1 MCSVLC
7 LQHMG
12 SVSKKKKKTVSAA
25 WSVARIFAG
34 TQFVC
39 QRGCIYIYTYSL
51 YLWTRCV
58 RRLIYTKHIT
68 SHSQDTITLC
78 TISRPIS
85 LFFLEIHFFFSFFW
99 RDTFW
104 YVYHAHLRNISFVH
118 HLKTFFLFFSLFPR
132 KSFWFVHH
140 SPSQDSF
147 VIWCDVRQE

>member
-39 QRGCIYIYTYSL
+39 QRGCMYIYTYSL
-51 YLWTRCV
+51 YLWTWCV
-58 RRLIYTKHIT
+58 TRLIYTKHIT

-85 LFFLEIHFFFSFFW
+85 LFFFGDTLFFFFFLARHILVRISCTSPKHFFCAPSQDIFFIFFPFPPKVIF
-99 RDTFW
+99 DLYTT
-104 YVYHAHLRNISFVH
+104 H
-118 HLKTFFLFFSLFPR
+118 HLKSRLSAD
-132 KSFWFVHH
+132 VM
-140 SPSQDSF
+140 
-147 VIWCDVRQE
+147 CD